1 MTDYVFKKWRGH
13 VTRVPSVNDICG
25 SFQTGQKHRPA
36 GWKPCV
42 LVWPICQP
50 QPTWTLALHTTS
62 PHILLSVVFGRICFI
77 NNLMTGI
84 GVSPAYKIGLWRMR
98 RTQSETSKVV
108 LLVCRL
114 RQLGW
119 TSQRNIRQINL
130 LRVISHTLWHD
141 CICHTLWKSAFQSL
155 VYGSLLLPI
164 TWYNFTETLIR
175 DLLL

>member
-13 VTRVPSVNDICG
+13 VTTVPRG
-25 SFQTGQKHRPA
+25 FQTGQRHWPA

-42 LVWPICQP
+42 FVWPICQP
-50 QPTWTLALHTTS
+50 QPTWTLALYTTS
-62 PHILLSVVFGRICFI
+62 PHILLSVVFERICFI
-77 NNLMTGI
+77 NNLMAGI

-98 RTQSETSKVV
+98 RTQSEMSKVV

-114 RQLGW
+114 DI
-119 TSQRNIRQINL
+119 QRNIKQIKL
-130 LRVISHTLWHD
+130 LHVISHTLWHD
-141 CICHTLWKSAFQSL
+141 YICHMLWKSAFQSL
-155 VYGSLLLPI
+155 VYRSMLLPI